1 MRPGWNPTRRNRH
14 AGTKAHGHGQNNRL
28 TIPQSWARDPRLY
41 YEKLSSYE
49 TLCRQVASRELRFFV
64 EPTRPD
70 WFYPCTVDDI
80 CALLTHV
87 DLDALSAFDFIV
99 MRQPTRKQR
108 ILCPVWGRAL
118 FAFDIDKY
126 SGSAIVIEAQ
136 TLQPIL
142 WPKIV
147 HPESARE
154 LDRLRRDGHTIE
166 RSRRG
171 IQIRATADSLRNTM
185 LYRTLL
191 HEVGH
196 HVDYKRS
203 GDQAWDGKTKS
214 TKEDFAH
221 RYAKVLFEQLA
232 QQGVVPFAPL
242 LDDQRLAADGLNR
255 DWFCPPC
262 P

>member
-1 MRPGWNPTRRNRH
+1 MRPGWNPTRRNKH

-28 TIPQSWARDPRLY
+28 TIPDSWARDPRLY
-41 YEKLSSYE
+41 YEKLTSYQ

-80 CALLTHV
+80 CALLAHV

-142 WPKIV
+142 WPKTV

-154 LDRLRRDGHTIE
+154 LERLRLDGHTIE
-166 RSRRG
+166 RTRRG
-171 IQIRATADSLRNTM
+171 IQIRATMDSLRNTM

-191 HEVGH
+191 HEIGH
-196 HVDYKRS
+196 HVDHKRS

-221 RYAKVLFEQLA
+221 RYAKVLFEHLA
-232 QQGVVPFAPL
+232 QQGVVPFAPV
-242 LDDQRLAADGLNR
+242 LDDQRLSADGLHHE
-255 DWFCPPC
+255 WFRPSCP
-262 P
+262 